1 LDSIHAT
8 DQAPTGKRASR
19 PATEQKKSDDEGRAC
34 RNYKPLVPS
43 KRAAKMGSNPLTD
56 ERKNERKDKAKD
68 AQPGCDPTLYGK

>member
-1 LDSIHAT
+1 VK
-8 DQAPTGKRASR
+8 PNPSR
-19 PATEQKKSDDEGRAC
+19 SQHISQHRKGAADDEGRAC